1 MLYIFFQAKICIKCS
16 INRVFAIKKAN
27 FFLFF
32 KKALD
37 KIYFMIYNIIIS

>member
-1 MLYIFFQAKICIKCS
+1 MQKMRQRL
-16 INRVFAIKKAN
+16 VPN

-37 KIYFMIYNIIIS
+37 EVKACGCAA